1 VRAGEK
7 LVLQCNSGNRT
18 RQAAAQ
24 ILAREPI
31 DQPDGDPDP
40 GESCA

>member
-1 VRAGEK
+1 
-7 LVLQCNSGNRT
+7 VLQCNSGNRT

-31 DQPDGDPDP
+31 ELYHLASGIQ
-40 GESCA
+40 A